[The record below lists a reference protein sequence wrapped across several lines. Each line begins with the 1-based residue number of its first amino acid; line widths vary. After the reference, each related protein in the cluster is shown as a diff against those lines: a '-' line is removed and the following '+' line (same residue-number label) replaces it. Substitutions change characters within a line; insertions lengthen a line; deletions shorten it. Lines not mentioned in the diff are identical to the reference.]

1 MRHQA
6 MQTSQAGTKS
16 KAALARIALLAIAA
30 IFGSIMLAGCGN
42 SNTITIGT
50 QTFSEPKIIAN
61 MYKLLIEDRTDMKV
75 KVMPDLATS
84 TVVLDALTNDDIQM
98 ATLYSGIILDDYFP
112 IERTNDRASILKQA
126 QEGFDKH
133 YGLKWFDSFG
143 FENTYAFT
151 VRKELAEKEQLKQ
164 ISDVKDKAQS
174 MRLGVDTSWMER
186 AGDGYADFQKVYGI
200 SFGKV
205 YPMEVA
211 LVYSAVATNKMDIV
225 VAYST
230 DARLKEYELV
240 TLEDD
245 KHFFPP
251 YDASPVIRKEALAAH
266 PELQEVIDL
275 LIGKLDAKTIIDLN
289 YEVDVNK
296 RNEKKVAEQYLQQIG
311 LLK

>member
-1 MRHQA
+1 MRLMETQ
-6 MQTSQAGTKS
+6 MRKFLQEKLVLL
-16 KAALARIALLAIAA
+16 AALLIAVSAL
-30 IFGSIMLAGCGN
+30 LAGCGN
-42 SNTITIGT
+42 GNRIIIGT
-50 QTFSEPKIIAN
+50 QTFSEPKILAN

-84 TVVLDALTNDDIQM
+84 TVVLDALTRDDIQM
-98 ATLYSGIILDDYFP
+98 ASLYSGIILDNYFP
-112 IERTNDRASILKQA
+112 FERTNDRASILKQA

-133 YGLKWFDSFG
+133 YGLKWFDSYG

-151 VRKELAEKEQLKQ
+151 VRKELAEKEKLQQ
-164 ISDVKDKAQS
+164 ISDVAGKAQS
-174 MRLGVDTSWMER
+174 MRLGVDTTWLER
-186 AGDGYADFQKVYGI
+186 EGDGYADFQKVYGI

-205 YPMEVA
+205 FPMEVA
-211 LVYSAVATNKMDIV
+211 LVYNAVATNKMDIV

-230 DARLKEYELV
+230 DARLKQYELV
-240 TLEDD
+240 TLKDD

-251 YDASPVIRKEALAAH
+251 YDASPVIRKEVLEAH

-275 LIGKLDAKTIIDLN
+275 LIGKLDAKTMIDLN

-296 RNEKKVAEQYLQQIG
+296 RNEKKVAEDYLKQIG

>member
-1 MRHQA
+1 MRHISVRFA
-6 MQTSQAGTKS
+6 LFVVVIIVFGT
-16 KAALARIALLAIAA
+16 LL
-30 IFGSIMLAGCGN
+30 SGCGKG
-42 SNTITIGT
+42 NTIIIGT

-84 TVVLDALTNDDIQM
+84 TVVLDALTKDDIQM
-98 ATLYSGIILDDYFP
+98 ASLYSGIILDNYFP

-133 YGLKWFDSFG
+133 YGLKWFDSYG

-151 VRKELAEKEQLKQ
+151 VRKELAEQEQLHK
-164 ISDVKDKAQS
+164 ISDVKGKAQS
-174 MRLGVDTSWMER
+174 MRLGVDTSWLER

-200 SFGKV
+200 TFGKV

-211 LVYSAVATNKMDIV
+211 LVYSAIATNKMDIV

-230 DARLKEYELV
+230 DARLKEYGLV

-251 YDASPVIRKEALAAH
+251 YDASPVIRKEVLEAH
-266 PELQEVIDL
+266 PELQEIIDL

-296 RNEKKVAEQYLQQIG
+296 RNEKKVAEEYLKQIG

>member
-1 MRHQA
+1 METQMRKFLQE
-6 MQTSQAGTKS
+6 KLVLL
-16 KAALARIALLAIAA
+16 AALLIAVSAL
-30 IFGSIMLAGCGN
+30 LAGCGN
-42 SNTITIGT
+42 GNRIIIGT
-50 QTFSEPKIIAN
+50 QTFSEPKILAN

-84 TVVLDALTNDDIQM
+84 TVVLDALTRDDIQM
-98 ATLYSGIILDDYFP
+98 ASLYSGIILDNYFP
-112 IERTNDRASILKQA
+112 FERTNDRASILKQA

-133 YGLKWFDSFG
+133 YGLKWFDSYG

-151 VRKELAEKEQLKQ
+151 VRKELAEKEKLQQ
-164 ISDVKDKAQS
+164 ISDVAGKAQS
-174 MRLGVDTSWMER
+174 MRLGVDTTWLER
-186 AGDGYADFQKVYGI
+186 EGDGYADFQKVYGI

-205 YPMEVA
+205 FPMEVA
-211 LVYSAVATNKMDIV
+211 LVYNAVATNKMDIV

-230 DARLKEYELV
+230 DARLKQYELV
-240 TLEDD
+240 TLKDD

-251 YDASPVIRKEALAAH
+251 YDASPVIRKEVLEAH

-275 LIGKLDAKTIIDLN
+275 LIGKLDAKTMIDLN

-296 RNEKKVAEQYLQQIG
+296 RNEKKVAEDYLKQIG

>member
-1 MRHQA
+1 MKRRVR
-6 MQTSQAGTKS
+6 
-16 KAALARIALLAIAA
+16 LALLVVTI
-30 IFGSIMLAGCGN
+30 ISVCSLLPGCGN
-42 SNTITIGT
+42 GNTIIIGT

-61 MYKLLIEDRTDMKV
+61 MYKFLIEDRTDMRV
-75 KVMPDLATS
+75 KVLPDLATS
-84 TVVLDALTNDDIQM
+84 TVVLDALTKDDIQM
-98 ATLYSGIILDDYFP
+98 ASLYSGIILDNYFP

-133 YGLKWFDSFG
+133 YGLKWFDSYG

-151 VRKELAEKEQLKQ
+151 VRKDLAAKEQLQ
-164 ISDVKDKAQS
+164 RISDVKDKAQS
-174 MRLGVDTSWMER
+174 MRLGVDTSWLER
-186 AGDGYADFQKVYGI
+186 AGDGYEDFKKAYGI

-211 LVYSAVATNKMDIV
+211 LVYNAVATNKMDIV

-230 DARLKEYELV
+230 DARLKEYDLV
-240 TLEDD
+240 TLADD

-251 YDASPVIRKEALAAH
+251 YDASPVIRKEVLEKH
-266 PELQEVIDL
+266 PELQEIIDL

-296 RNEKKVAEQYLQQIG
+296 RNEKKVAEEYLKKVG

>member
-1 MRHQA
+1 MKHREAPTRIKGQA
-6 MQTSQAGTKS
+6 IRVSS
-16 KAALARIALLAIAA
+16 ALLIFAVIAVCA
-30 IFGSIMLAGCGN
+30 LLSGCGN
-42 SNTITIGT
+42 SNRIIIGT

-98 ATLYSGIILDDYFP
+98 ASLYSGIILDNYFP
-112 IERTNDRASILKQA
+112 IERTNDRASILRQA

-133 YGLKWFDSFG
+133 YGLKWFDSYG

-151 VRKELAEKEQLKQ
+151 VRKELAEKEQLHQ

-174 MRLGVDTSWMER
+174 MRLGVDTSWLER

-200 SFGKV
+200 TFGKV

-211 LVYSAVATNKMDIV
+211 LVYNAIATNKMDIV

-251 YDASPVIRKEALAAH
+251 YDASPVIRKEVLEAH

-275 LIGKLDAKTIIDLN
+275 LIGKLDAKTVIDLN

-296 RNEKKVAEQYLQQIG
+296 RNEKKVAEEYLKRIG

>member
-1 MRHQA
+1 MRHKQRLIRMIGKA
-6 MQTSQAGTKS
+6 RLAPLG
-16 KAALARIALLAIAA
+16 AALIAVCVL
-30 IFGSIMLAGCGN
+30 LAGCGN
-42 SNTITIGT
+42 DNRIIIGT

-61 MYKLLIEDRTDMKV
+61 MYKLLIEDRTNMKV

-84 TVVLDALTNDDIQM
+84 TVVLDALTRDDIQM
-98 ATLYSGIILDDYFP
+98 ASLYSGIILDNYFP

-133 YGLKWFDSFG
+133 YGLKWFDSYG

-151 VRKELAEKEQLKQ
+151 VRKELAEKEQLRT

-174 MRLGVDTSWMER
+174 MRLGVDTSWLER
-186 AGDGYADFQKVYGI
+186 EGDGYADFQKVYGI
-200 SFGKV
+200 TFGKV

-211 LVYSAVATNKMDIV
+211 LVYNAIATNKMDIV

-230 DARLKEYELV
+230 DARLKQYELV

-251 YDASPVIRKEALAAH
+251 YDASPVIRKEVLEKH

-275 LIGKLDAKTIIDLN
+275 LIGKLDAKTMIDLN

-296 RNEKKVAEQYLQQIG
+296 RNEKRVAEDYLKKIG